1 MHNATSLSIP
11 FSYKGDTIAL
21 TCPGLYF
28 ERIGDP
34 VLCCFKIVE
43 YEKGQIRTLFHG
55 LNGSRKM
62 PAGKWLTAIKKQVKD
77 GTSKSTYL
85 SGWHILLN
93 IEECED
99 YLLKFTKRLDKLK
112 IVRCEARG
120 LRPKTHSPD
129 NVWLADQIRFNLPE
143 DDL

>member
-1 MHNATSLSIP
+1 MGLKMHNA
-11 FSYKGDTIAL
+11 SYPLDQV
-21 TCPGLYF
+21 LY
-28 ERIGDP
+28 
-34 VLCCFKIVE
+34 CFKIVE

-62 PAGKWLTAIKKQVKD
+62 PVGKWLTAIKKQVKD
-77 GTSKSTYL
+77 GTSKTTYL
-85 SGWHILLN
+85 SGWHVLLHYK
-93 IEECED
+93 ECEN

-112 IVRCEARG
+112 IVECEARG

-129 NVWLADQIRFNLPE
+129 NVWLADQIKFNLPK